1 MPLEQNDLSKCLL
14 SGVRCTLVFF
24 IIDTKRERERESG
37 ITSCTILQRD
47 ARDFSDQVWKIAMVF
62 GLRTVL
68 PTVET
73 VAGLNTQQAGRREQ
87 AELVSWSVTITM

>member
-1 MPLEQNDLSKCLL
+1 
-14 SGVRCTLVFF
+14 
-24 IIDTKRERERESG
+24 
-37 ITSCTILQRD
+37 
-47 ARDFSDQVWKIAMVF
+47 MVF